1 MSNLSKS
8 KTSEIE
14 DKIRQLSKTR
24 FYYTVIAILAIMG
37 TIIIG
42 LDIAEQRNAGSFRT
56 GITKIFDFPIDLI
69 TDSIETGWG
78 WYPLLLKY
86 FPVLLSTLNMALFA
100 TIVGFAG
107 AVGASLLASRNL
119 ISNVFVV
126 QTTRRIL
133 DILRSF
139 PEIIIATLLLYLMGK
154 SILPA
159 FFAISI
165 HTIGVLGKLFSEVI
179 ENVDTDPL
187 EGLESLGANWFQ
199 KVVFAV
205 LPQVLPHFVSYTMLR
220 LEINVRSSTIL
231 GFVGAGG
238 IGQALKLGI
247 AWRFGD
253 HVTAIMVLIIFS
265 IIIIDRISSKVR
277 HKVIGIKV

>member
-8 KTSEIE
+8 KISEIE
-14 DKIRQLSKTR
+14 EQVRQLSKTK
-24 FYYTVIAILAIMG
+24 FYYTVIAIIAIMG
-37 TIIIG
+37 TLIIG
-42 LDIAEQRNAGSFRT
+42 LDIAEQRNAGSFRN
-56 GITKIFDFPIDLI
+56 GITKVFDFPVDLI
-69 TDSIETGWG
+69 TDSINTGWG

-86 FPVLLSTLNMALFA
+86 LPVLLSTLNMALFA
-100 TIVGFAG
+100 TIVGFVG

-119 ISNVFVV
+119 IPNVFVV

-165 HTIGVLGKLFSEVI
+165 HTVGVLGKLFSEVI
-179 ENVDTDPL
+179 ENVDTKPI

-199 KVVFAV
+199 KVVFGV
-205 LPQVLPHFVSYTMLR
+205 LPQVLPHFVSYSMLR